1 MNKGIN
7 SYSRLT
13 NAPNVILKI
22 LSKTYFRSTL
32 SNHFYPTSQLS

>member
-13 NAPNVILKI
+13 DALNVILKT
-22 LSKTYFRSTL
+22 LSKTYLRSIL
-32 SNHFYPTSQLS
+32 SNHFYPPSQLS